1 MLEKTRGIVL
11 RNTNYRDNSVISHVY
26 TEEFGMQSLM
36 LRGVRNQK
44 GAIRP
49 SHIMPLNL
57 VDLVIYKKE
66 NAQIQQVKE
75 LRCNPILQSIHYDVY
90 KNSIALFISEIL
102 NATLT
107 EEEANE
113 ELYQFLD
120 HFIRILD
127 LENEK
132 IGNYPLYFLIHLTRY
147 LGFYPKGQYHE
158 NDVFN
163 LREGLFVNEAYFN
176 MECVDSEHSKLWWT
190 LLNSTLDEWSQ
201 QLITRQVRTNLLNQ
215 LLNYYEIHG
224 LHGRKIKSHHVLR
237 EILQ

>member
-1 MLEKTRGIVL
+1 MLEKTRAIVL

-26 TEEFGMQSLM
+26 TEQFGTQSIM
-36 LRGVRNQK
+36 LRGVRNHK

-57 VDLVIYKKE
+57 VDLIIYKKD
-66 NAQIQQVKE
+66 NAQIHQVKE
-75 LRCNPILQSIHYDVY
+75 LRCNPILQHMHFDVL
-90 KNSIALFISEIL
+90 KNSVALFMSEIL

-107 EEEANE
+107 EEEPNPD
-113 ELYQFLD
+113 LYQFLD

-127 LENEK
+127 LEEES

-163 LREGLFVNEAYFN
+163 LREGLFVNEGYFN
-176 MECVDSEHSKLWWT
+176 MECIDNEHSKWWWT
-190 LLNSTLDEWSQ
+190 LLNTNLDEWSNQ
-201 QLITRQVRTNLLNQ
+201 VITRQTRSNLLNQ

-237 EILQ
+237 EILR